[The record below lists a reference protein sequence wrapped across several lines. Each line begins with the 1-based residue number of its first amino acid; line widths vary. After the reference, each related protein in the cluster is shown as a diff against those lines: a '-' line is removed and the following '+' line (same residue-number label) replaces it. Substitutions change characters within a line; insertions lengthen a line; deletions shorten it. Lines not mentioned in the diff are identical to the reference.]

1 MSKYTQGVLAPIT
14 TFPSVF
20 NFESHTVRIVM
31 VAGEPWFVAADVC
44 KALALTNP
52 SESLKALD
60 ADEKDT
66 LSLTEGIHAGRR
78 GNPNVAIVSE
88 SGMYTLILRCR
99 DAVKPGT
106 VPHRFRKWVTSE
118 VLPSIR
124 KIGGYGTQQRT
135 IEAQALAAAISQR
148 IFQTLMQSEG
158 DLRAQRWNV
167 RFDRDNR
174 EQGLN
179 VQVTPIPSN
188 AYIMSFAKLAHNIE
202 IGEVGCAASD
212 VELLAIA
219 SACTDRVAR
228 RIQQTAQVK
237 RQIR

>member
-1 MSKYTQGVLAPIT
+1 MSKYTQGVLAPNT
-14 TFPSVF
+14 APSSVF
-20 NFESHTVRIVM
+20 NFESHTVRIIM
-31 VAGEPWFVAADVC
+31 VDGEPWFVAADVC
-44 KALALTNP
+44 RALKLSNPSKALL
-52 SESLKALD
+52 SLD
-60 ADEKDT
+60 DDEKMT
-66 LSLTEGIHAGRR
+66 LTSSEGHSGQRGGAQFHSVISEPGLT
-78 GNPNVAIVSE
+78 
-88 SGMYTLILRCR
+88 TLVLRCR
-99 DAVKPGT
+99 DAVKSGT
-106 VPHRFRKWVTSE
+106 IPYRFRRWVTHE

-124 KIGGYGTQQRT
+124 KTGGYGTPQRT

-174 EQGLN
+174 EQDLN
-179 VQVTPIPSN
+179 VQIIPIPSN
-188 AYIMSFAKLAHNIE
+188 AYIMSFAKLARNIE

-228 RIQQTAQVK
+228 RIHHRT
-237 RQIR
+237 